1 MKRIL
6 LLCVLLI
13 GGLFLPPDS
22 VSQTSSQFYL
32 FVGTYTSEAS
42 EGIYV
47 YKFDAETGETE
58 YLSKAAGVANPSYLA
73 LSPDQK
79 YLYAVNE
86 IGDPDKASVSSFSID
101 EDSGSLT
108 FLNKQ
113 LSGGGAPC
121 YISVDATG
129 EAVFVA
135 NYAGGSLAMLP
146 VGKGGKLEKVKT
158 TIQHKGSGI
167 NTARQAAPH
176 VHCTYISPDNDR
188 LFVADLGSNT
198 ITGYAFDAEEVMLD
212 ATASSVYEATP
223 GAGPRHLTFHPNG
236 EFAYLINELNGTVVA
251 FTYDGERL
259 SKMQQLSTLPEEYD
273 GPISG
278 ADIHISPDGKFLYA
292 SNREDLNNIVI
303 YSISQ
308 ESGMLSKVGQH
319 TSGGEH
325 PRNFMIDPTGT
336 YLLAANRDTDN
347 IVVFK
352 RDKTTGLLS
361 ETGIE
366 LKVSMPVCLK
376 MMPVN

>member
-1 MKRIL
+1 
-6 LLCVLLI
+6 
-13 GGLFLPPDS
+13 
-22 VSQTSSQFYL
+22 
-32 FVGTYTSEAS
+32 
-42 EGIYV
+42 
-47 YKFDAETGETE
+47 
-58 YLSKAAGVANPSYLA
+58 
-73 LSPDQK
+73 
-79 YLYAVNE
+79 E

-146 VGKGGKLEKVKT
+146 VGKGGKLEKAKT

-236 EFAYLINELNGTVVA
+236 EFAYL
-251 FTYDGERL
+251 F
-259 SKMQQLSTLPEEYD
+259 
-273 GPISG
+273 
-278 ADIHISPDGKFLYA
+278 
-292 SNREDLNNIVI
+292 
-303 YSISQ
+303 
-308 ESGMLSKVGQH
+308 
-319 TSGGEH
+319 
-325 PRNFMIDPTGT
+325 
-336 YLLAANRDTDN
+336 
-347 IVVFK
+347 
-352 RDKTTGLLS
+352 
-361 ETGIE
+361 
-366 LKVSMPVCLK
+366 
-376 MMPVN
+376 